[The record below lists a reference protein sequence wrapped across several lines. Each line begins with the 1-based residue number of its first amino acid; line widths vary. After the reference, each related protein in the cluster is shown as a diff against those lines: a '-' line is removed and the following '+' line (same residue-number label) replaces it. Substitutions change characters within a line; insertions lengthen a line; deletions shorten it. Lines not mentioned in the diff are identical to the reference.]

1 MNSQSSLKD
10 RTPNTDEWV
19 SRGGGGGGGGGGGVL
34 LLLLCRD
41 SNLRGCHFSSL
52 TLLFSVKLI
61 FL

>member
-1 MNSQSSLKD
+1 MNSKSSLKD

-19 SRGGGGGGGGGGGVL
+19 SRGGGGGGL
-34 LLLLCRD
+34 LRLLCRE
-41 SNLRGCHFSSL
+41 SNLNGCHFSSL

>member
-19 SRGGGGGGGGGGGVL
+19 SGGGGGL
-34 LLLLCRD
+34 LRLLCRE
-41 SNLRGCHFSSL
+41 SNLSGCHFSSL